1 MQKNSLWK
9 LDDKILRVLAVQ
21 ENHVLVIDCIRKTMP
36 RWTDVREI
44 EGALN
49 VNIQELCTVTAVQLS
64 DMDSLNAE
72 GRRTAYERYT
82 MIAGI
87 LPFLEN
93 ETVRSQVITKT
104 SEQWGITKQTVRMYL
119 CLYLAYQDISVL
131 APKQNREQKALS
143 ADERNMR
150 WALNKFF
157 YTTRKNSLRTAYMLM
172 LKEKYC
178 DAAGMLLS
186 EYPSFYQFR
195 YYYRKNKNLQNYYIS
210 RDGLKSY
217 QRGHRPLLGDGVQE
231 FAPNVGVGML
241 DATVCDIYLVDDA
254 GNLVG
259 RPILTACVDAYSSLC
274 CGYSL
279 SWEGGV
285 YSLRGLMLNV
295 ITDKVALCRKY
306 GIVIQKEQWDCDR
319 LPAVLVTDMGSEYKS
334 ETFGQIAE
342 LGVRVVNLPPYR
354 PELKGTVEKFFDL
367 LQDCYKP
374 FLKGKGII
382 EPDYRQRGAHDY
394 RKDACLTMADFE
406 KIVLHCIIHYN
417 SKRMI
422 ENFPYTDAMIQ
433 AKIKPFASC
442 IWKWGKNQPGAVF
455 IDTDRDS
462 LTLTLLPRTTGRFSR
477 NGLKVNQ
484 MRYKNA
490 DYTEKY
496 LSGGTVTVAYN
507 PEDVSFVWMLEQ
519 GKYVRFEL
527 IERRFKG
534 MDIAEAQTVQQGQKG
549 LVKAAAGVSM
559 QAEIELAAYIE
570 TVAATAIK
578 REDVTVKEIR
588 KTRLREQEKAH
599 IDYMKVGGFHE

>member
-1 MQKNSLWK
+1 MQKNSIWK
-9 LDDKILRVLAVQ
+9 SEDTILRVLAIQ
-21 ENHVLVIDCIRKTMP
+21 ESQILVLDCIKRTMP
-36 RWTDVREI
+36 RWINTQSI
-44 EGALN
+44 EGFLN
-49 VNIQELCTVTAVQLS
+49 VNIQDLCDRTSMQLP
-64 DMDSLNAE
+64 DVDSLNVE
-72 GRRTAYERYT
+72 DRRLMYERYT
-82 MIAGI
+82 MIAGV
-87 LPFLEN
+87 LPFLED
-93 ETVRSQVITKT
+93 EAVRSQMIAKAA
-104 SEQWGITKQTVRMYL
+104 EQWNVTKQTVRMYL

-131 APKQNREQKALS
+131 APKQRQPQKALS

-157 YTTRKNSLRTAYMLM
+157 YTTRKNTLRTAYMLM

-178 DAAGMLLS
+178 DAAGTLFA

-195 YYYRKNKNLQNYYIS
+195 YYYRRNKNLQNYYIS

-217 QRGHRPLLGDGVQE
+217 QRTHRPLLGDGVQE

-259 RPILTACVDAYSSLC
+259 RPILTACIDAYSSLC

-279 SWEGGV
+279 SWGGGV

-295 ITDKVALCRKY
+295 ISDKVAWCEKY
-306 GIVIQKEQWDCDR
+306 GIIIQKEQWDCDK

-334 ETFGQIAE
+334 ETFEQIAE
-342 LGVRVVNLPPYR
+342 LGVRIVNLPPYR

-367 LQDCYKP
+367 LQDSYKP
-374 FLKGKGII
+374 FLKGKGVI
-382 EPDYRQRGAHDY
+382 EPDYRERGARDY
-394 RKDACLTMADFE
+394 RRDACLTLVDFE
-406 KIVLHCIIHYN
+406 KIVLCCIVHYN
-417 SKRMI
+417 SRRMI

-433 AKIKPFASC
+433 AKVEPFASC

-455 IDTDRDS
+455 IDVDRES
-462 LTLTLLPRTTGRFSR
+462 LILTLLPRTTGRFSR

-507 PEDVSFVWMLEQ
+507 PEDVSHVWMIER
-519 GKYVRFEL
+519 GNYIRFEL
-527 IERRFKG
+527 IERRFAG
-534 MDIAEAQTVQQGQKG
+534 MDIVEVQTMQQGQKK
-549 LVKAAAGVSM
+549 LVKTVVGVSA
-559 QAEIELAAYIE
+559 QAQIDLAAYIE
-570 TVAATAIK
+570 TVAAAAIK
-578 REDVTVKEIR
+578 REDVTIKEIR
-588 KTRLREQEKAH
+588 KTRQREQAKTH
-599 IDYMKVGGFHE
+599 IDYLKAGGNHE